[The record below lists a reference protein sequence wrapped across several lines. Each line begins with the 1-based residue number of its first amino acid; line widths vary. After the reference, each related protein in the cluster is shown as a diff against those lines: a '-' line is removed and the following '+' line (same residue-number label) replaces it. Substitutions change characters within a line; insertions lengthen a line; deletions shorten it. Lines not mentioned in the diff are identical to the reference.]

1 MINDYSNIKAIFFD
15 FDDTLGFREEY
26 AYDTFYTLFQSYLKI
41 NDEVELE
48 SILQDCM
55 IWEEQGNIYKNHI
68 IEMLKQ
74 KYDIELPFDDFEKW
88 WNEEQW
94 KAVVPFPD
102 TIQTLEVLKEKY
114 LLAIIT
120 NGDSIAQRKKIE
132 QAGIMKYFDESHI
145 FVSGDYPYRKPDT
158 RIFENAMKQLNV
170 KPEESIYVGDI
181 FSNDVIGAYRAHMN
195 PIWIW
200 THGDRKCHADIT
212 RIKKI
217 SDLLRIL

>member
-1 MINDYSNIKAIFFD
+1 MKNDYSNITTIFFD
-15 FDDTLGFREEY
+15 FDDTLGYREEY
-26 AYDTFYTLFQSYLKI
+26 AYDTFYTLFQSSLKI
-41 NDEVELE
+41 DDEVELE
-48 SILQDCM
+48 AILQDCM

-68 IEMLKQ
+68 VEMLKQ
-74 KYDIELPFDDFEKW
+74 KYDITLPFDDFEKW

-114 LLAIIT
+114 QLAIIT
-120 NGDSIAQRKKIE
+120 NGDSVAQRKKIE
-132 QAGIMKYFDESHI
+132 HSGIMKYFDERHI

-158 RIFENAMKQLNV
+158 RIFKHAMKKLNV

-181 FSNDVIGAYRAHMN
+181 FSNDVIGAYRAHMH

-212 RIKKI
+212 RIQKI
-217 SDLLRIL
+217 SDLLQIL

>member
-1 MINDYSNIKAIFFD
+1 MKNNYSDIKAIFFD
-15 FDDTLGFREEY
+15 FDDTLGHREEY
-26 AYDTFYTLFQSYLKI
+26 AYDTFYTLLKTCLEI
-41 NDEVELE
+41 KDEVELE
-48 SILQDCM
+48 AILQDCM
-55 IWEEQGNIYKNHI
+55 IWEEQGNIYKNHVVD
-68 IEMLKQ
+68 MLKQ
-74 KYDIELPFDDFEKW
+74 KYNIQLPFDDFEKW

-94 KAVVPFPD
+94 KATVPFSD
-102 TIQTLEVLKEKY
+102 TIQTLEQLKDKY
-114 LLAIIT
+114 SLGIIT

-132 QAGIMKYFDESHI
+132 HAGILKYFDEDHI
-145 FVSGDYPYRKPDT
+145 FVSGDFAFKKPDT
-158 RIFENAMKQLNV
+158 RIFEYAMKSLNV

-200 THGDRKCHADIT
+200 THGDRKCTANIT